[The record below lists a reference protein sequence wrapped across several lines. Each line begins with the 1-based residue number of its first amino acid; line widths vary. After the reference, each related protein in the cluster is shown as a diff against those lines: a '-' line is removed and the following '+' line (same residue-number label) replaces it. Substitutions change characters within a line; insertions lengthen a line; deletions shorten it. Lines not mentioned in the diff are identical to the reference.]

1 MRTLVVATEYP
12 WPLNS
17 GSRLRLANTV
27 EGLSHCGPTELF
39 SAVSKDRKDF
49 APPPAAQS
57 PDRLERIAIDDR
69 PPGPIDVARCLV
81 RPSVPFEMPVRARVG
96 VSQALRC

>member
-27 EGLSHCGPTELF
+27 EGLSRCGPTELF
-39 SAVSKDRKDF
+39 SAVSRDRKDLPHHRRRMHPI
-49 APPPAAQS
+49 ALSAS
-57 PDRLERIAIDDR
+57 PSTIAR
-69 PPGPIDVARCLV
+69 RARSTWPLPGPAHHPLRD
-81 RPSVPFEMPVRARVG
+81 
-96 VSQALRC
+96 ALSGRGE